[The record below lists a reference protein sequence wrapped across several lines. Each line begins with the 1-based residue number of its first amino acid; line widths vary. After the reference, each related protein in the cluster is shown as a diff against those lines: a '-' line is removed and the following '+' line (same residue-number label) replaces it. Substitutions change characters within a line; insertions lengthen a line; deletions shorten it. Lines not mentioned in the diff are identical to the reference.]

1 MRQTLPHIL
10 CSYATG
16 GTVPDVVTSI
26 STAITG
32 VVGRETHTDLRVVT
46 RKKKGGKKDIER
58 QDDCQLIKKVCKR
71 C

>member
-46 RKKKGGKKDIER
+46 RKKREGRKI
-58 QDDCQLIKKVCKR
+58 
-71 C
+71 